1 MCRQDG
7 PSDVD
12 VGLAQGMLDVPVSS
26 AICFTEWLP
35 DELLVMIFLKLP
47 AETLWSGECEQVC
60 RRWKELMK
68 SAAINR
74 RKRSG
79 RWAGYDARA
88 IEPRVLAGHESDV
101 RVISVG
107 KDGKV
112 FSASHQAIMVW
123 DSTAGCGDHGLQKLV
138 SIPMGMNGQRVGV
151 GALCVGLDGKIYCGS
166 RDGKIRVW
174 SGSDGEHVQTLE
186 GHNGA
191 VLSLAARVDDGRVY
205 SGSWDSTIRVWSGD
219 DGTYLQR
226 LEGHTG
232 SVLSLAVGQDGK
244 VFSGSSDHSVR
255 MWSGL
260 DGALINT
267 LVGHTGPVFAMAVG
281 HNGKVYSG
289 SADANIRVWSSADG
303 KHLQTLEG
311 HLDGVLTLAVGL
323 DGNVYSGSFDTTIRV
338 WSGMDGTHLYALPG
352 HYHRVY
358 TLAIM
363 RDGTLLSGGGY
374 TDVHMCEVKEVGEVK
389 VW

>member
-1 MCRQDG
+1 M
-7 PSDVD
+7 
-12 VGLAQGMLDVPVSS
+12 LAQSEPHAPVSS
-26 AICFTEWLP
+26 DICYTEWLP
-35 DELLVMIFLKLP
+35 DELMLMILLKLP
-47 AETLWSGECEQVC
+47 AETLWRGECQQVC

-68 SAAINR
+68 SAAIHR

-79 RWAGYDARA
+79 RWAGYDTRA

-101 RVISVG
+101 RAIAVG
-107 KDGKV
+107 KHGKV

-123 DSTAGCGDHGLQKLV
+123 DSAAVCGNTDVELQKLA
-138 SIPMGMNGQRVGV
+138 SIPMGFNGERVGV
-151 GALCVGLDGKIYCGS
+151 GALCVGLNGNIYCGS

-174 SGSDGEHVQTLE
+174 SGNDGEHVQTLE

-191 VLSLAARVDDGRVY
+191 VLSLAARLDDGRVY

-219 DGTYLQR
+219 DGTYLQK

-255 MWSGL
+255 MWSGV
-260 DGALINT
+260 DGALMNT
-267 LVGHTGPVFAMAVG
+267 LEGHTGPVFAIAVG
-281 HNGKVYSG
+281 SNGRVYSG

-338 WSGMDGTHLYALPG
+338 WSGVDGTHLYALPG
-352 HYHRVY
+352 HSHRVY

-363 RDGTLLSGGGY
+363 HDGTLLSGGGY
-374 TDVHMCEVKEVGEVK
+374 TDVRMCEVKAVGEVK
-389 VW
+389 LW